1 MPPSTYFNQV
11 YDDDHFTELKAG
23 ATILGMRL
31 NEMLNAGSGVKPKVK
46 ALLEEEIQKEEES
59 QLFNQIIQTNR
70 NLKFDEVAE
79 AIALL
84 NNEIK

>member
-1 MPPSTYFNQV
+1 
-11 YDDDHFTELKAG
+11 
-23 ATILGMRL
+23 
-31 NEMLNAGSGVKPKVK
+31 MLNAGSGVKSKVK

-70 NLKFDEVAE
+70 NLNFDDVAK

>member
-1 MPPSTYFNQV
+1 
-11 YDDDHFTELKAG
+11 
-23 ATILGMRL
+23 MRL